1 MKRLI
6 SLLAVLVLVLALG
19 VVSASAQF
27 SDSGQVRFVHAIPG
41 VTAVDIYTDG
51 QLTVSG
57 LGYGTASN
65 YITAPAG
72 ERQITVR
79 PRGLT
84 TVLWQQTVNVTPS
97 PQTLIASTIDPLQF
111 NAYADDFSPLELGQT
126 RLKIIHAIAG
136 GPTVDV
142 LAGSDAITQGLSY
155 GGEIG
160 TFDIPADTYDLSIVV
175 SGAEDVVLPATP
187 FGLVG
192 GTAQMVIAYG
202 TAAIP
207 EVMVLSAPTVAD
219 GPAGF
224 LRIGHAVAEAPAV
237 DVYAAD
243 TLLVPGLEFG
253 QTTEHLAIPEG
264 TYAVE
269 LRVAGT
275 TETVLT
281 TEVSIADGS
290 AQTAVALG
298 TLETL
303 DVVVFT
309 DDISGISDS
318 QALVSVINT
327 IPDGT
332 VSVTLAD
339 GTVLA
344 ADLPF
349 GEISNVTNVEPGTQS
364 VRYVLTI
371 DGDSASLE
379 LTAQSL
385 YGGVYYNA
393 LVTEGSRFTPPA
405 LTFAAT
411 SLAQSVASAP
421 GADDVVVVEAP
432 PVEEPAV
439 EEPAVEEPVEEPAI
453 EEPVEDPPV
462 EEPPAVEEPQ
472 PEPTEAPAPTI
483 VEAQPT
489 AVPPGPTARILLDP
503 GANLHL
509 RQYPSSEALSLGLA
523 PSGTVLN
530 VNGREGAPID
540 LDGNEMQVEDEDG
553 EMIDWV
559 DPVELL
565 EDEDDDLI
573 PAETWL
579 NVVYNTPDG
588 GTITAWISAQFI
600 ELRDEAN
607 LRMRLAE
614 LPTIPANRPGE
625 AVNTSITP
633 PSAREDRVTVRVIN
647 LDFGVNLN
655 LRRTPDSGGEVL
667 ARIPLNTVLDFV
679 GLGESEDWAF
689 VSFGPPEG
697 GQVRGWVSTR
707 FITYEFNNRSITL
720 EELAVRNLLEY
731 VDEETVRGAITAGTV
746 PQVVA
751 PTVDPQINAYVA
763 EVMVDADANLNL
775 RRSPSDQAEVIA
787 RIPAATRLIIDG
799 RTADGE
805 WLQTTF
811 ENQVGWVASDFVAL
825 TFNNVSVQVDEVPV
839 ITIPEPETEGE
850 DENQG

>member
-6 SLLAVLVLVLALG
+6 SLVAVVVLVLALG
-19 VVSASAQF
+19 VVSTSAQF
-27 SDSGQVRFVHAIPG
+27 SDNGQVRFVHAIPG

-57 LGYGTASN
+57 LDYGTASN
-65 YITAPAG
+65 YISAPVG

-84 TVLWQQTVNVTPS
+84 TILWQQTVNVTPS

-111 NAYADDFSPLELGQT
+111 NAYADDFSSIELGQS
-126 RLKIIHAIAG
+126 RLKIIHAVAG
-136 GPTVDV
+136 GPSVDV
-142 LAGSDAITQGLSY
+142 LAGEDAITQGLTY

-160 TFDIPADTYDLSIVV
+160 TFDIPADVYDLSVVV
-175 SGAEDVVLPATP
+175 SGTEDTVLPATP
-187 FGLVG
+187 FSLIG
-192 GTAQMVIAYG
+192 GTTQMVIVYG

-207 EVMVLSAPTVAD
+207 EVMVLSAPTAAD

-224 LRIGHAVAEAPAV
+224 LRVAHAVAEAPAV

-243 TLLVPGLEFG
+243 TLLIPGLEFG

-264 TYAVE
+264 TYPVE

-275 TETVLT
+275 TEAVLE

-298 TLETL
+298 TLDTL
-303 DVVVFT
+303 DVAVFA
-309 DDISGISDS
+309 DEVGGISES

-349 GEISNVTNVEPGTQS
+349 GEISDVASVEPGAQA
-364 VRYVLTI
+364 VRYVLTV
-371 DGDSASLE
+371 DGESASLE
-379 LTAQSL
+379 LTEQSL

-393 LVTEGSRFTPPA
+393 LITEGSRFTPPA

-421 GADDVVVVEAP
+421 GAGDVVMAEP
-432 PVEEPAV
+432 PVEE
-439 EEPAVEEPVEEPAI
+439 
-453 EEPVEDPPV
+453 PPV
-462 EEPPAVEEPQ
+462 EEPPAEEPPVEEP
-472 PEPTEAPAPTI
+472 PAEEPPAEEPPAVEPPAEPEVEPTQAPAPT
-483 VEAQPT
+483 VVQAQPT
-489 AVPPGPTARILLDP
+489 AVPAGPTARVLLDP
-503 GANLHL
+503 GANLQL

-523 PSGTVLN
+523 PSGTVLE

-540 LDGNEMQVEDEDG
+540 LDGNEMMVENENG
-553 EMIDWV
+553 EMVEWV

-565 EDEDDDLI
+565 EDEDDDLD
-573 PAETWL
+573 PTETWL

-588 GTITAWISAQFI
+588 GTITAWISAQYI
-600 ELRDEAN
+600 ELRDEDN
-607 LRMRLAE
+607 LLMKLAE

-625 AVNTSITP
+625 AVNTSVTP
-633 PSAREDRVTVRVIN
+633 PSAREDRVTARVVN

-655 LRRTPDSGGEVL
+655 LRRTPETGGEVL
-667 ARIPLNTVLDFV
+667 ARIPLDTVLDFV

-689 VSFGPPEG
+689 VSFNAPEG
-697 GQVRGWVSTR
+697 GEVRGWVSTG
-707 FITYEFNNRSITL
+707 FVTYEYNNRAITL

-731 VDEETVRGAITAGTV
+731 LDEETVRGAITAGTV
-746 PQVVA
+746 PQVAA

-775 RRSPSDQAEVIA
+775 RRTASDQAEVVA
-787 RIPAATRLIIDG
+787 RIPGGTRLIIDG
-799 RTADGE
+799 RTDDAE

-811 ENQVGWVASDFVAL
+811 ENQVGWVASAFVSL
-825 TFNNVSVQVDEVPV
+825 TFNGASVEVDEVPV
-839 ITIPEPETEGE
+839 VAVPEPTTEGE
-850 DENQG
+850 EEAQG